1 MYAKSVEGSSDAA
14 QYISQIKQAPDW
26 SILYKTN
33 PETEPRAEGASYDL
47 LEDFAKKKDGGL
59 GARLD
64 DTQMAAVEMAL
75 RRRVA
80 LIQVVII
87 RCFFSIFQLAER
99 LRRQLQI
106 TACSCAL
113 RR

>member
-26 SILYKTN
+26 SILYKTT
-33 PETEPRAEGASYDL
+33 PEAEPRAEGASYDL
-47 LEDFAKKKDGGL
+47 LEDFANKKDGGL

-87 RCFFSIFQLAER
+87 RCFFSFFQLAER

-113 RR
+113 RL